1 MSDNLGCHISLFL
14 YPMGANEPNKPKTFK
29 KQVIWTIVALTS
41 PVWGLAIMLTLTVAE
56 VFYPLPDVE
65 QIANPDTKL
74 ATQIISEDNQILG
87 TFYRENRTAA
97 TYEDLS
103 PWLGMA
109 LVATEDERFYSHSGV
124 DAEALGRA
132 IIFLGTKG
140 GGSTLTQQLAKM
152 QFSEPA
158 NNIVERIMQK
168 FGEWV
173 IAVRL
178 ERIYTK
184 EEIIALYLNQLDFLY
199 QAVGINSAA
208 RTYFNKSPKDLN
220 IEEAAVFVAMAK
232 NPSLYNPK
240 RYPERTK
247 LRRDQ
252 VFVQMVRN
260 GMITEEEKD
269 SLQEIPLQ
277 LNFRPQSHNAGLA
290 PYFREYLRGY
300 MKDWIKDYEAETGRD
315 LDLYSG
321 GLKIYTTINAE
332 MQTNAEEAVQ
342 EHMGNLQRVF
352 DMVKED
358 RKYGPFYFDNDPS
371 GNVKALMDRAMKNTQ
386 RYRRLKKLGASMD
399 SIRFVFD
406 TEIPMTIFTWQGDKD
421 TTMSP
426 MDSIMYYKGLYQVGL
441 MSVEPQTGYV
451 KAWVGGNDFEYF
463 KYDHVKQGKRQV
475 GSTFKP
481 FVYATAILEKNYSP
495 CLEVPNA
502 KICIEKGE
510 YGLIEDWCPSNSD
523 NKYGGTKSLK
533 DALANSMNTVTTFLM
548 KQVGPRP
555 VIGLARQMGISSDIP
570 EVPSIALGTVD
581 LSVYE
586 MVGSYTTF
594 ANKGRYVEPI
604 MITRIEDKNGVVLEE
619 FSPETRQVMSD
630 KDAYVILKLLMGVT
644 EDGTGIRLRHK
655 GANYRQNVV
664 TGYPYGFTN
673 EIAGKTGTTQNQSD
687 GWFMGAV
694 PNLITGV
701 WTGCED
707 RAAHFGG
714 GYGTYYGQG
723 ATTALPIWGLYMKKN
738 YANPELGI
746 SQEPFERPKGDL
758 GIDVDCITGNP
769 EYSLDNEDFDEE
781 L

>member
-1 MSDNLGCHISLFL
+1 MATESTPTKSRS
-14 YPMGANEPNKPKTFK
+14 YK
-29 KQVIWTIVALTS
+29 KQVILSLIAITS
-41 PVWGLAIMLTLTVAE
+41 PVWGIALMLTLTVAE
-56 VFYPLPDVE
+56 VFYPLPNIE
-65 QIANPDTKL
+65 QIANPETKL
-74 ATQIISEDNQILG
+74 ATQIISEDNEVLG
-87 TFYRENRTAA
+87 TFYSENRTIA
-97 TYEDLS
+97 TYDELS
-103 PWLGMA
+103 PWLGKA

-124 DAEALGRA
+124 DAEALIRA
-132 IIFLGTKG
+132 VAYLGSKG

-158 NNIVERIMQK
+158 TNLIERIMQK

-208 RTYFNKSPKDLN
+208 QTYFNKSPMDLN

-232 NPSLYNPK
+232 NPSYYNPK

-260 GMITEEEKD
+260 GMITEAEKD
-269 SLQEIPLQ
+269 SLKQIPLE
-277 LNFRPQSHNAGLA
+277 LHFRPQSHNSGLA

-300 MKDWIKDYEAETGRD
+300 MKDWIETYEDQTGRD

-332 MQTNAEEAVQ
+332 MQRNAEAAVQ
-342 EHMGNLQRVF
+342 EHMSNLQRVF
-352 DMVKED
+352 ELTTSD
-358 RKYGPFYFDNDPS
+358 REHGPFYFRRNAEE
-371 GNVKALMDRAMKNTQ
+371 NIATILEQAMKNTQ
-386 RYRRLKKLGASMD
+386 RYRRLKKKGASPD
-399 SIRFVFD
+399 SIQNVFN
-406 TEIPMTIFTWQGDKD
+406 TKIPMTIFTWQGDKD
-421 TTMSP
+421 TVMSP
-426 MDSIMYYKGLYQVGL
+426 MDSITYYKGLYQVGL
-441 MSVEPQTGYV
+441 MSVEPQTGFV
-451 KAWVGGNDFEYF
+451 KAWVGGNDYKYF

-481 FVYATAILEKNYSP
+481 FVYSTAILEKNYSP
-495 CLEVPNA
+495 CLEVPNT

-510 YGLIEDWCPSNSD
+510 YGLTRDWCPSNSD
-523 NKYGGTKSLK
+523 NKYGGMINLK
-533 DALANSMNTVTTFLM
+533 NALANSMNTITTFLM
-548 KQVGPRP
+548 KQVGPGP
-555 VIGLARQMGISSDIP
+555 VISLARKMGVTSEIP
-570 EVPSIALGTVD
+570 NAPSIALGTVD

-586 MVGSYTTF
+586 MVGAYTTF

-619 FSPETRQVMSD
+619 FSPESRQVMSD
-630 KDAYVILKLLMGVT
+630 KDAYTILKLLMGVT
-644 EDGTGIRLRHK
+644 EGGTGIRLRHK
-655 GANYRQNVV
+655 YASYREDVI
-664 TGYPYGFTN
+664 TGYPYEFTN

-694 PNLITGV
+694 PNLITGI

-707 RAAHFGG
+707 RSAHFGS
-714 GYGTYYGQG
+714 TYYGQG
-723 ATTALPIWGLYMKKN
+723 AATALPIWGLYMKKN
-738 YANPELGI
+738 YSNPDLGV
-746 SQEPFERPKGDL
+746 SQDPFERPMGDL
-758 GIDVDCITGNP
+758 GIDVDCLP
-769 EYSLDNEDFDEE
+769 KNESGDFDEVF
-781 L
+781 

>member
-1 MSDNLGCHISLFL
+1 MATESTPTKSRS
-14 YPMGANEPNKPKTFK
+14 YK
-29 KQVIWTIVALTS
+29 KQVILSLIAITS
-41 PVWGLAIMLTLTVAE
+41 PVWGIALMLTLTVAE
-56 VFYPLPDVE
+56 VFYPLPNIE
-65 QIANPDTKL
+65 QIANPETKL
-74 ATQIISEDNQILG
+74 ATQIISEDNEVLG
-87 TFYRENRTAA
+87 TFYSENRTIA
-97 TYEDLS
+97 TYDELS
-103 PWLGMA
+103 PWLGKA

-124 DAEALGRA
+124 DAEALIRA
-132 IIFLGTKG
+132 VAYLGSKG

-158 NNIVERIMQK
+158 TNLIERIMQK

-208 RTYFNKSPKDLN
+208 QTYFNKSPMDLN

-232 NPSLYNPK
+232 NPSYYNPK

-260 GMITEEEKD
+260 GMITEAEKD
-269 SLQEIPLQ
+269 SLKQIPLE
-277 LNFRPQSHNAGLA
+277 LHFRPQSHNSGLA

-300 MKDWIKDYEAETGRD
+300 MKDWIETYEDQTGRD

-332 MQTNAEEAVQ
+332 MQRNAEAAVQ
-342 EHMGNLQRVF
+342 EHMSNLQRVF
-352 DMVKED
+352 ELTTSD
-358 RKYGPFYFDNDPS
+358 RENGPFYFRRNAEE
-371 GNVKALMDRAMKNTQ
+371 NIAAILEQAMKNTQ
-386 RYRRLKKLGASMD
+386 RYRRLKKKGASPD
-399 SIRFVFD
+399 SIQNVFN
-406 TEIPMTIFTWQGDKD
+406 TKIPMTIFTWQGDKD
-421 TTMSP
+421 TVMSP
-426 MDSIMYYKGLYQVGL
+426 MDSITYYKGLYQVGL
-441 MSVEPQTGYV
+441 MSVEPQTGFV
-451 KAWVGGNDFEYF
+451 KAWVGGNDYKYF

-481 FVYATAILEKNYSP
+481 FVYSAAILEKNYSP
-495 CLEVPNA
+495 CLEVPNT

-510 YGLIEDWCPSNSD
+510 YGLSRDWCPSNSD
-523 NKYGGTKSLK
+523 NKYGGMINLK
-533 DALANSMNTVTTFLM
+533 NALANSMNTITTFLM
-548 KQVGPRP
+548 KQVGPGP
-555 VIGLARQMGISSDIP
+555 VISLARKMGVTSEIP
-570 EVPSIALGTVD
+570 NAPSIALGTVD

-586 MVGSYTTF
+586 MVGAYTTF

-619 FSPETRQVMSD
+619 FSPESRQVMSD
-630 KDAYVILKLLMGVT
+630 KDAYAILKLLMGVT
-644 EDGTGIRLRHK
+644 EGGTGIRLRHK
-655 GANYRQNVV
+655 YASYREDVI
-664 TGYPYGFTN
+664 TGYPYEFTN

-694 PNLITGV
+694 PNLITGI

-707 RAAHFGG
+707 RSAHFGS
-714 GYGTYYGQG
+714 TYYGQG
-723 ATTALPIWGLYMKKN
+723 AATALPIWGLYMKKN
-738 YANPELGI
+738 YSNPDLGV
-746 SQEPFERPKGDL
+746 SQDPFERPMGDL
-758 GIDVDCITGNP
+758 GIDVDCLP
-769 EYSLDNEDFDEE
+769 KNESGDFDEVF
-781 L
+781 